1 MTRVVAIHAK
11 PPNQIQQGHQR
22 NHLEHSM
29 RTLTQQQ
36 SKILTLVGTFSYLST
51 KDVAKLAWPHTVT
64 AAAKHSAHVMAQA
77 SLARLLELGLV
88 LARDL
93 REQYAPKRKAP
104 PPKTGVAKGYVL
116 TKKGAEELN
125 NHWVS
130 EWCATDLATD
140 NNPMLWFADGYNL
153 SLKDHIVRAPVIDL
167 CHQMMA
173 SWSRLDDTDPL
184 GQNFLSAMAVGQRGA
199 SRNFL
204 GLKDYAH
211 FDAVLVTNR
220 FDYLFGVYL
229 ADPLTATATAK
240 VTKLAKKGDDFLIAV
255 DRPARL
261 QVLTKW
267 REETAP
273 AMGARVAQLLH
284 IGVDA

>member
-1 MTRVVAIHAK
+1 
-11 PPNQIQQGHQR
+11 
-22 NHLEHSM
+22 M
-29 RTLTQQQ
+29 RTLTQHQI
-36 SKILTLVGTFSYLST
+36 KILTVLGNFGFLST
-51 KDVAKLAWPHTVT
+51 KHVAMLAWPHTVT
-64 AAAKHSAHVMAQA
+64 PSATHSAHVMAQA
-77 SLARLLELGLV
+77 SLSRLLELGLV

-93 REQYAPKRKAP
+93 REPCTIKRKAP

-116 TKKGAEELN
+116 TKNGAEELN

-153 SLKDHIVRAPVIDL
+153 SLKDHFVRAPVIDL
-167 CHQMMA
+167 CHRMMA
-173 SWSRLDDTDPL
+173 SWSRLDDTDPM

-220 FDYLFGVYL
+220 FDYLFGIYL
-229 ADPLTATATAK
+229 ADPLTSTATAK
-240 VTKLAKKGDDFLIAV
+240 VTKLARKGDDFLIAV

-261 QVLTKW
+261 QVLGKW

-273 AMGARVAQLLH
+273 AMGTRVAQLLH

>member
-1 MTRVVAIHAK
+1 
-11 PPNQIQQGHQR
+11 
-22 NHLEHSM
+22 M
-29 RTLTQQQ
+29 RTFTQQQ

-77 SLARLLELGLV
+77 SLARLLKLGLV

-93 REQYAPKRKAP
+93 REPYAPKRKAP

-116 TKKGAEELN
+116 TKKGAEALN
-125 NHWVS
+125 NHWET
-130 EWCATDLATD
+130 EWCATDLAD
-140 NNPMLWFADGYNL
+140 NNPMVWFADGYNL
-153 SLKDHIVRAPVIDL
+153 SLKDHFVRAPVIEL

-173 SWSRLDDTDPL
+173 QWSRLDDTDPL
-184 GQNFLSAMAVGQRGA
+184 KQSFMSAIAVGPRGT

-204 GLKDYAH
+204 GLKRYAH

-220 FDYLFGVYL
+220 FEYLYGIYL
-229 ADPLTATATAK
+229 ADPLTSTATTK
-240 VTKLAKKGDDFLIAV
+240 VVNLAKQGDDFLIAV

-261 QVLTKW
+261 RVLTRW

-273 AMGARVAQLLH
+273 AMGARVAELLH

>member
-1 MTRVVAIHAK
+1 MKSLTH
-11 PPNQIQQGHQR
+11 QQR
-22 NHLEHSM
+22 
-29 RTLTQQQ
+29 
-36 SKILTLVGTFSYLST
+36 KILTLVGTFGYVST
-51 KDVAKLAWPHTVT
+51 KAVAKLAWPHTLT
-64 AAAKHSAHVMAQA
+64 PSAIHSAHVMAQA
-77 SLARLLELGLV
+77 SLSRLLDLGLV

-93 REQYAPKRKAP
+93 REPGAMKLKTP
-104 PPKTGVAKGYVL
+104 PPKTGIAKGYVL

-125 NHWVS
+125 NHWES
-130 EWCATDLATD
+130 EWCATDLVDD

-153 SLKDHIVRAPVIDL
+153 SLKDNFVRAPVIDL

-173 SWSRLDDTDPL
+173 HWSRLDDTDPL
-184 GQNFLSAMAVGQRGA
+184 KQSFLSAIAVGPRGT

-204 GLKDYAH
+204 GLKRYAH

-220 FDYLFGVYL
+220 FEYLFGIYL
-229 ADPLTATATAK
+229 ADPLTSTATAK
-240 VTKLAKKGDDFLIAV
+240 VVNLAKQGDDFLIAV

-261 QVLTKW
+261 RVLTRW

-273 AMGARVAQLLH
+273 AMGLRVAELSH

>member
-1 MTRVVAIHAK
+1 MKA
-11 PPNQIQQGHQR
+11 
-22 NHLEHSM
+22 
-29 RTLTQQQ
+29 LTQQQ
-36 SKILTLVGTFSYLST
+36 SKILTLIGTFGYLST
-51 KDVAKLAWPHTVT
+51 KNVAKLAWPHTLT
-64 AAAKHSAHVMAQA
+64 PGATHSAHVMAQA
-77 SLARLLELGLV
+77 SLARLLDLGLV

-93 REQYAPKRKAP
+93 REPGAMKLKAP

-125 NHWVS
+125 NLWEV
-130 EWCATDLATD
+130 EWCATDLAAD

-153 SLKDHIVRAPVIDL
+153 SLKDHFVRGPVIEL

-173 SWSRLDDTDPL
+173 NWSRLDDTDLL
-184 GQNFLSAMAVGQRGA
+184 GQNFLSVMAVGQRGA

-220 FDYLFGVYL
+220 FDYLFGIYL

-240 VTKLAKKGDDFLIAV
+240 VTKLARDGDNFLIAV
-255 DRPARL
+255 DRPTRL
-261 QVLTKW
+261 PALSRW
-267 REETAP
+267 REKTAP
-273 AMGARVAQLLH
+273 AMGAQVAELLH
-284 IGVDA
+284 IGVEA